1 MMLTMPRQTSRDE
14 QLGLDRR
21 ECRRLHKQGR
31 ISVATKKRP
40 SMTSSP
46 LIEYTTQGA
55 RVVINGNVRPN
66 QRINFSLTT
75 SNGRLEGYARVAWTS
90 PLSNGRHV
98 AGLEFID
105 FTMSTRHIQRAV

>member
-1 MMLTMPRQTSRDE
+1 MLTMPRPTSRDE

-21 ECRRLHKQGR
+21 ECRRLPKQGT
-31 ISVATKKRP
+31 ICVATKKCP
-40 SMTSSP
+40 AMISSP

-66 QRINFSLTT
+66 QRVDFRLTT
-75 SNGRLEGYARVAWTS
+75 GNGQLEGYARIAWTS

-105 FTMSTRHIQRAV
+105 FTMSSRHTPRAV